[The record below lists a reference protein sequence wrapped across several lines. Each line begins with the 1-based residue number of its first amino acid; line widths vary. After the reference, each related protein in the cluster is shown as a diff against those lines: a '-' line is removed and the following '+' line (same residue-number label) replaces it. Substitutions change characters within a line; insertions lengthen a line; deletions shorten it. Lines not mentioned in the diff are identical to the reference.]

1 MGENINEHHKTAK
14 NFFQSVPL
22 MPVSSLSKRIFAKKT
37 PGKKKSVLIA
47 QLTRVK
53 IAFTMWISEL
63 CLNLI

>member
-1 MGENINEHHKTAK
+1 MSTTKQPKI
-14 NFFQSVPL
+14 FSSQFRLCLFQVYQKEFL
-22 MPVSSLSKRIFAKKT
+22 LRKLQE
-37 PGKKKSVLIA
+37 KKSVLIA